1 MATSNIEKQAF
12 GQAGATIALPA
23 TGAVTG
29 DFCALS
35 FINDSTLSSLTW
47 KELNPDG
54 DNGTS
59 VAFPAGFVL
68 YGQITGF
75 TLLTGSVVAYKQV

>member
-29 DFCALS
+29 DFLCIGLHRR
-35 FINDSTLSSLTW
+35 IHIVRTDMERT
-47 KELNPDG
+47 
-54 DNGTS
+54 
-59 VAFPAGFVL
+59 
-68 YGQITGF
+68 QH
-75 TLLTGSVVAYKQV
+75 

>member
-29 DFCALS
+29 DFCALA
-35 FINDSTLSSLTW
+35 FIRRVHIVRTDMERTRR
-47 KELNPDG
+47 
-54 DNGTS
+54 TS
-59 VAFPAGFVL
+59 W
-68 YGQITGF
+68 
-75 TLLTGSVVAYKQV
+75 